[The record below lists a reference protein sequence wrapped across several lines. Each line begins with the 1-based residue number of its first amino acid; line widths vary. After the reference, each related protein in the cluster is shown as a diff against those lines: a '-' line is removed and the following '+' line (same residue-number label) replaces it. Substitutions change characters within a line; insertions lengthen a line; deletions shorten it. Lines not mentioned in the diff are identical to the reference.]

1 MSSNNIAAKNIE
13 VKQGKLIFASTISFI
28 VLVVAAGIVF
38 PDQLYNVGIGTMTYL
53 TDTFGWIYMAGSF
66 FFVVSMFYLAFS
78 KYGDIKL
85 GADDAKPEFSTF
97 SWIGMLF
104 SAGMGT
110 VMLYWGVAEPVYHY
124 MEPLSSAGITPQT
137 AAAAE
142 FAMKQ
147 SFIHQG
153 IQAWSAFAVVGLA
166 VGYLLY
172 RKNESGLISNILI
185 PWGRNK
191 ANGNLGKIVNLICV
205 FGAIAGI
212 STSLGQSGL
221 SLGVSF
227 SYLFGIPD
235 SPWVVFLLVG
245 VIALITIVCTTTGLE
260 KGIKLLSDYNA
271 YLLIGLIVLV
281 GIVGPTTLMIN
292 VYFDAIGNY
301 LNDFF
306 QDALMLPTFAAAEE
320 APWVRGWPIYYYAW
334 AIAWAPFVGPFIARV
349 SKGRTI
355 REFILGSMILPC
367 IGIFLWVAFF
377 GTIGIQSEPA
387 VLEAA
392 AASSKAATFIVLEDF
407 PLGHLISFG
416 VVIALFTC
424 FITSLNSSTF
434 TLASMS
440 EDGSE
445 NPSNKMKIIWVIAQ
459 SAMAL
464 TLMMS
469 SKTGIDL
476 LQSISL
482 IFALPLM
489 FVLFLCIASTFKML
503 RAEFAVPVIDQTSVV
518 VFEPKTASNTNVHK
532 AGANLK

>member
-1 MSSNNIAAKNIE
+1 MSVKRADT
-13 VKQGKLIFASTISFI
+13 KQGKLIFISTMTFI
-28 VLVVAAGIVF
+28 ILVVAAGILF
-38 PDQLYNVGIGTMTYL
+38 PDTLYTVGIGTMTYL
-53 TDTFGWIYMAGSF
+53 TDTFGWIYMVGSF
-66 FFVVSMFYLAFS
+66 LFIMSMFYLAFS

-85 GADDAKPEFSTF
+85 VPDNSKPEFSTF

-124 MEPLSSAGITPQT
+124 MEPLSTTGIMPQT

-153 IQAWSAFAVVGLA
+153 IQAWSAFSVVGLA
-166 VGYLLY
+166 VGYLIY

-185 PWGRNK
+185 PWGRDK
-191 ANGNLGKIVNLICV
+191 ANGNLGKLINLVCV

-227 SYLFGIPD
+227 SYLFGTPD
-235 SPWVVFLLVG
+235 APWVVFLLVG

-260 KGIKLLSDYNA
+260 KGIKLLSDY
-271 YLLIGLIVLV
+271 
-281 GIVGPTTLMIN
+281 VGPTTTMIN
-292 VYFDAIGNY
+292 VYFDSLGNY
-301 LNDFF
+301 INDFF
-306 QDALMLPTFAAAEE
+306 KDALMLPTFAAEE
-320 APWVRGWPIYYYAW
+320 DAPWIRGWPIYYYAW

-377 GTIGIQSEPA
+377 GTIGIQSEPE
-387 VLEAA
+387 VLKA

-407 PLGHLISFG
+407 PLGKIISFG

-440 EDGSE
+440 ENGTD

-503 RAEFAVPVIDQTSVV
+503 RAEFTETPITDSIIVNPETRKDQM
-518 VFEPKTASNTNVHK
+518 
-532 AGANLK
+532 ANDEEIVEKG

>member
-1 MSSNNIAAKNIE
+1 MS
-13 VKQGKLIFASTISFI
+13 VKDADATQGKLIFISTMSFI
-28 VLVVAAGIVF
+28 VLVVIAGMLF
-38 PDQLYNVGIGTMTYL
+38 PDQLYTVGIGTMTYL

-66 FFVVSMFYLAFS
+66 FFIMSMFYLAFS

-85 GADDAKPEFSTF
+85 GPDDAKPEFSTF

-124 MEPLSSAGITPQT
+124 MEPLSTTGILPQT
-137 AAAAE
+137 AEAAE

-153 IQAWSAFAVVGLA
+153 IQAWSAFSVVGLA
-166 VGYLLY
+166 VGYLIY
-172 RKNESGLISNILI
+172 RKNENGLISNILI
-185 PWGRNK
+185 PWGRDK
-191 ANGNLGKIVNLICV
+191 ANGNLGKLVNLICV

-227 SYLFGIPD
+227 SYLFGTPD
-235 SPWVVFLLVG
+235 APWIVFLLVG
-245 VIALITIVCTTTGLE
+245 FIASITIICTTTGLE

-271 YLLIGLIVLV
+271 YLLIGLILLV
-281 GIVGPTTLMIN
+281 GIVGPTTTMIN
-292 VYFDAIGNY
+292 VYFDSIGNY
-301 LNDFF
+301 INDFF
-306 QDALMLPTFAAAEE
+306 KDALMLPTFAAEEE
-320 APWVRGWPIYYYAW
+320 ASWIRGWPIYYYAW

-387 VLEAA
+387 ILEAA

-407 PLGHLISFG
+407 PMGKVISFG

-440 EDGSE
+440 ENGTD

-464 TLMMS
+464 TLMVS

-503 RAEFAVPVIDQTSVV
+503 RAEFTNGSTSDRKHIDSNIEQ
-518 VFEPKTASNTNVHK
+518 EPITIADSTL
-532 AGANLK
+532 LKKKR

>member
-1 MSSNNIAAKNIE
+1 MSANQPE
-13 VKQGKLIFASTISFI
+13 FKQGRMIFTSTIGFI
-28 VLVVAAGIVF
+28 ILIVAAGILF
-38 PDQLYNVGIGTMTYL
+38 PDQLYSVGIGTMNYL

-66 FFVVSMFYLAFS
+66 AYVMVMFYFAFS
-78 KYGDIKL
+78 KYGNIKF
-85 GADDAKPEFSTF
+85 GPDDAKPEFSTF

-124 MEPLSSAGITPQT
+124 MNPLSTTGIDAQT
-137 AAAAE
+137 AEAAE

-153 IQAWSAFAVVGLA
+153 IQAWAAFSVVGL
-166 VGYLLY
+166 VLGYLMY
-172 RKNESGLISNILI
+172 RKNESGLISNILV

-191 ANGNLGKIVNLICV
+191 ANGTLGKVVNLVCV

-221 SLGVSF
+221 SLGISF
-227 SYLFGIPD
+227 SYLFGTPD
-235 SPWVVFLLVG
+235 APWVIFLLVG
-245 VIALITIVCTTTGLE
+245 VIALITILCTTTGLE
-260 KGIKLLSDYNA
+260 KGIKILSDYNA
-271 YLLIGLIVLV
+271 YLLVGLIALV
-281 GIVGPTTLMIN
+281 AIVGPTTTMIN
-292 VYFDAIGNY
+292 VYFDSIGNY

-306 QDALMLPTFAAAEE
+306 KDALMLPTFAAEEE
-320 APWVRGWPIYYYAW
+320 ASWIRGWPIYYYAW

-349 SKGRTI
+349 SKGRTV
-355 REFILGSMILPC
+355 REFILGSMLIPC
-367 IGIFLWVAFF
+367 IGIFIWVAFF
-377 GTIGIQSEPA
+377 GTIGIQSEPE
-387 VLEAA
+387 VLKAA
-392 AASSKAATFIVLEDF
+392 AASSKAATFIVLEGF
-407 PLGHLISFG
+407 PMGKVISFG

-434 TLASMS
+434 TLASMC

-489 FVLFLCIASTFKML
+489 FVLFLCIFSTFKMF
-503 RAEFAVPVIDQTSVV
+503 RAEFAEEQPELEASEDADVLFDTSNPAEQV
-518 VFEPKTASNTNVHK
+518 S
-532 AGANLK
+532 